1 MDSTCSCCSCNSS
14 SIIEEEEQSP
24 IPIISQPEKFKQ
36 KKLHA
41 IQELQQTERDYV
53 LDLSH
58 LVQCLQILSRQQ
70 WITTRHKLII
80 KRNSIEIL
88 SFHQQFIIA
97 LNIESCIAQRFIDK
111 MDQFLLYKHYC
122 DMHAEAWAL
131 ISEYRDRPEWT
142 QFLKECAIHDTKQQR
157 KLHFEDYLI
166 KPVQRICRYQLL
178 LKEIIRYTS
187 PQCSEYELWKTISSE
202 MQDIVTDIDYRKF
215 QRDMKERT
223 EKFVQRLDG
232 DWRISKR
239 HVSQLSNLL
248 ISGAIEVTYSAL
260 GQTVSKP
267 RPKKV
272 NCYEPK
278 HWFPLRMTEFEDLL
292 DIEGQR
298 EHSFVLRCKKHTFCF
313 SASCAQEKILW
324 VKKIQEA
331 IISAKIEASDENLS
345 AQDFIISSLPGITSK
360 RSPQSIR
367 LSRSF
372 TNILDITLASGDLI
386 DKRSHSDFSMNTL
399 EKRNLK
405 RSASTS
411 IQFDD
416 IIKLHTPV
424 IKSTTSL
431 KKRYSVDYSK
441 SELYTKHDASFP
453 SGLTATRK
461 RPSSLDLLSAANN
474 TTNMIGKMSL
484 QLKSNHQN
492 ALRLTVDH
500 KLRDVCTQDYLSS
513 RAWYIRDRDSSPT
526 SYYQSQTELS
536 NSSNFTSV
544 SRSNSTDLLKKHKST
559 SFIRSSA
566 SSFSLIIPKKS
577 DKAKQQ
583 EYEIQS
589 NTSSCSSSV
598 DKSQLHLPAS
608 RRPSQSSQL
617 MRRISQSR
625 GIPESPISLDNT
637 SSVNSF
643 NVDKKIERCPSKK
656 KLFVGKVLRRIAS
669 LHQKPPSPT
678 STNSSFAVKEIRKA
692 ASVDTKRNRTK
703 WKKHEEMIQVDGN
716 DRPEEEPPVITAF
729 SYASTPPSKPKSSR
743 WKTLIRPT
751 SFLRNNNS
759 MPSHID
765 L

>member
-14 SIIEEEEQSP
+14 SIIEEEAQSP
-24 IPIISQPEKFKQ
+24 TTPIISQSEKFKQ

-58 LVQCLQILSRQQ
+58 LVQ
-70 WITTRHKLII
+70 
-80 KRNSIEIL
+80 
-88 SFHQQFIIA
+88 
-97 LNIESCIAQRFIDK
+97 
-111 MDQFLLYKHYC
+111 HYC

-142 QFLKECAIHDTKQQR
+142 LFLKECAIHDTKQQR

-178 LKEIIRYTS
+178 IKEIIRYTS

-223 EKFVQRLDG
+223 EKFVQRLYG

-239 HVSQLSNLL
+239 HVSQLNNLL

-267 RPKKV
+267 RYLGCFIFKTYIIMVRPKKV

-424 IKSTTSL
+424 IIKSATATTTTTTTSSL
-431 KKRYSVDYSK
+431 KKRYSVDYPK
-441 SELYTKHDASFP
+441 SELYTKSD
-453 SGLTATRK
+453 GLTSATTTRK

-526 SYYQSQTELS
+526 SYYQSPIELS
-536 NSSNFTSV
+536 NSSNFTSI

-577 DKAKQQ
+577 EKVKQQ
-583 EYEIQS
+583 EYEVQS

-598 DKSQLHLPAS
+598 DKSQLHLPSS

-625 GIPESPISLDNT
+625 GIPESPVSLLDNT
-637 SSVNSF
+637 SSMSSF

-678 STNSSFAVKEIRKA
+678 PTNSSFAINEIRKA

-716 DRPEEEPPVITAF
+716 DRPEGEEPPIITAF

-751 SFLRNNNS
+751 SFLRNNHS
-759 MPSHID
+759 IPSHID

>member
-14 SIIEEEEQSP
+14 SIIEEEQSP
-24 IPIISQPEKFKQ
+24 TPIISQTEKFKQ

-70 WITTRHKLII
+70 WITTKHKLII
-80 KRNSIEIL
+80 KRNSMEIL

-111 MDQFLLYKHYC
+111 MDQFSLYKHYC

-178 LKEIIRYTS
+178 IKEIIRYTS
-187 PQCSEYELWKTISSE
+187 PQCSEYELWNTISSE

-260 GQTVSKP
+260 GQTLSKP
-267 RPKKV
+267 RYLGCFIFKTYIIMVRPKKV

-416 IIKLHTPV
+416 MIKLHPPA
-424 IKSTTSL
+424 IKATSL
-431 KKRYSVDYSK
+431 KKRYSVDYPK
-441 SELYTKHDASFP
+441 SRNNSEIYIKPDSFG
-453 SGLTATRK
+453 SGLTRK

-474 TTNMIGKMSL
+474 TSNMIGKMSL

-526 SYYQSQTELS
+526 SYYQSPTELS
-536 NSSNFTSV
+536 NSSNFTSM
-544 SRSNSTDLLKKHKST
+544 SHSNSADLLKKRKST

-566 SSFSLIIPKKS
+566 SSFSVIIPKRS

-583 EYEIQS
+583 EYEVQS

-598 DKSQLHLPAS
+598 DKSQLHLPSS

-617 MRRISQSR
+617 LRRISQSR
-625 GIPESPISLDNT
+625 GISESPISLDNT
-637 SSVNSF
+637 SSVSSF
-643 NVDKKIERCPSKK
+643 NVDKKIERCSSKK

-678 STNSSFAVKEIRKA
+678 STNSSFATNE
-692 ASVDTKRNRTK
+692 
-703 WKKHEEMIQVDGN
+703 
-716 DRPEEEPPVITAF
+716 
-729 SYASTPPSKPKSSR
+729 
-743 WKTLIRPT
+743 
-751 SFLRNNNS
+751 
-759 MPSHID
+759 
-765 L
+765 

>member
-1 MDSTCSCCSCNSS
+1 
-14 SIIEEEEQSP
+14 
-24 IPIISQPEKFKQ
+24 
-36 KKLHA
+36 
-41 IQELQQTERDYV
+41 
-53 LDLSH
+53 
-58 LVQCLQILSRQQ
+58 
-70 WITTRHKLII
+70 
-80 KRNSIEIL
+80 
-88 SFHQQFIIA
+88 
-97 LNIESCIAQRFIDK
+97 
-111 MDQFLLYKHYC
+111 
-122 DMHAEAWAL
+122 
-131 ISEYRDRPEWT
+131 
-142 QFLKECAIHDTKQQR
+142 
-157 KLHFEDYLI
+157 
-166 KPVQRICRYQLL
+166 
-178 LKEIIRYTS
+178 
-187 PQCSEYELWKTISSE
+187 

-260 GQTVSKP
+260 GQAVSKP
-267 RPKKV
+267 RYLGCFIFKTYIIMVRPKKV

-424 IKSTTSL
+424 IKATTSL

-441 SELYTKHDASFP
+441 SKSNSDLYTKHDTSFP

-526 SYYQSQTELS
+526 SYYQSPTELS

-544 SRSNSTDLLKKHKST
+544 SRSNSTDLLKKRKST

-583 EYEIQS
+583 ECEIQS
-589 NTSSCSSSV
+589 NSSSCSSSV

-625 GIPESPISLDNT
+625 GIPESPVSLDNT
-637 SSVNSF
+637 SSVSSF

-678 STNSSFAVKEIRKA
+678 STNSTFAIKEVTCIYKNLYLFVNVKI
-692 ASVDTKRNRTK
+692 
-703 WKKHEEMIQVDGN
+703 
-716 DRPEEEPPVITAF
+716 
-729 SYASTPPSKPKSSR
+729 
-743 WKTLIRPT
+743 
-751 SFLRNNNS
+751 FLF
-759 MPSHID
+759 
-765 L
+765 